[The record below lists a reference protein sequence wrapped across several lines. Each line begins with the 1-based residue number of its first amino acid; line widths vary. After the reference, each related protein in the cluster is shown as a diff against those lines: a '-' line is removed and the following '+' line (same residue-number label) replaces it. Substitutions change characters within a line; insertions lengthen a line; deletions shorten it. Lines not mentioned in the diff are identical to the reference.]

1 MSFQYKYCGTI
12 SVSPLRLR
20 LCFAQLFYPL
30 LRTLPLDFIPLIQ
43 LSRGGQPECLH
54 YGCIAVVGHDGSIAA
69 SSGNPHWKAFTRST
83 LKALQALPFV
93 EAGGPKQLG
102 YTVAENAMLCASHNG
117 EDMHVQAAESMLA
130 KAHLGRG
137 ALRCGCHVPGLF
149 TLLEQLP
156 PADLQ
161 FDERHNN
168 CSGKH
173 AGFLGYCTL
182 HGLDLETY
190 LNLDHPLQQAI
201 ARDVARV
208 AGMDVQ
214 DLGVGIDGCSAPN
227 FSMPLSKLAYSYAR
241 LASGGQDAEFG
252 DSFALLSEA
261 MTTHPEMVSGT
272 GRNDLA
278 FTHIGGG
285 DWVTKI
291 GADGVQVIA
300 SKSRRQA
307 LAIKIADGNKAALY
321 AATVSALQ
329 QLGWADAA
337 QLQALEPWRNA
348 KLTNARGLTVG
359 DRQAIFQLETP

>member
-1 MSFQYKYCGTI
+1 MLCADDL
-12 SVSPLRLR
+12 PLT
-20 LCFAQLFYPL
+20 AD
-30 LRTLPLDFIPLIQ
+30 THLDFIPLIQ

-54 YGCIAVVGHDGSIAA
+54 YGCAAVVGHDGKLVA
-69 SSGNPHWKAFTRST
+69 SAGNPHWKAFTRST

-93 EAGGPKQLG
+93 QSGGPEQLG

-117 EDMHVQAAESMLA
+117 EDMHVQAAESMLT
-130 KAHLGRG
+130 KARLQRS

-149 TLLEQLP
+149 TLLDKSP

-173 AGFLGYCTL
+173 AGFLGYCVL
-182 HGLDLETY
+182 QGWDRDTY
-190 LNLDHPLQQAI
+190 LNLDHPLQKAI

-227 FSMPLSKLAYSYAR
+227 FSMPLSKLAFSYAR
-241 LASGGQDAEFG
+241 LASGAQDPEFG
-252 DSFALLSEA
+252 DSFALLATA

-278 FTHIGGG
+278 FTQIGRG

-291 GADGVQVIA
+291 GADGMQVIA
-300 SKSRRQA
+300 SRSRRQA
-307 LAIKIADGNKAALY
+307 LAIKIADGNKTALY
-321 AATVSALQ
+321 AATVAALQ

-348 KLTNARGLTVG
+348 TITNARGLTVG